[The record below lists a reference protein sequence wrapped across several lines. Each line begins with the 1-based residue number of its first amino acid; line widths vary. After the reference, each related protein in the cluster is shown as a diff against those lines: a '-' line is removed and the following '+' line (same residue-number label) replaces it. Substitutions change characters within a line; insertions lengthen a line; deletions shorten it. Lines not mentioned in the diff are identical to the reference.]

1 MIQSSWSCISTGRK
15 IKGKGRGGK
24 IPQGGQKGKIQFQGK
39 KIKFENDEEDG
50 ENDTKTGMSF
60 CALNAAYFLQKVAP
74 CTCFSHLAVLCSI
87 SVLLTGSAL
96 RVLYSIPSAI
106 VQKNLL
112 RSLLDKSILHSC
124 LKHYVLKGGGCQ
136 QHYTTVQTR
145 SLEWHIFGPLKIL
158 KDWIVQHVS
167 I

>member
-1 MIQSSWSCISTGRK
+1 MTRSGTLYISTGRK

-74 CTCFSHLAVLCSI
+74 CTRFSHLAVLCSI

-96 RVLYSIPSAI
+96 RVLYSIPS
-106 VQKNLL
+106 
-112 RSLLDKSILHSC
+112 RSCPKKPIKIITRQVYSAQLFKTLCIERWWLSAALHNGTDS
-124 LKHYVLKGGGCQ
+124 
-136 QHYTTVQTR
+136 
-145 SLEWHIFGPLKIL
+145 
-158 KDWIVQHVS
+158 VS
-167 I
+167 